1 MPNQQNFS
9 MPGPNFE
16 DDKNSGW
23 IKNNYHKIVPVLIAA
38 LAVVLGLYFFK
49 SYQTRTMLLKP
60 TIDRINSQ
68 SNLSATGAN
77 QIKTNNEAKKVATPA
92 PKAETSGN
100 EIIVTAVK
108 GNGATHLA
116 RQALKEYLKD
126 KPELAQK
133 LEPEHRIFI
142 EDYLRKNLNSQ
153 PKTLHPDDQ
162 LTFSN
167 NSLQS
172 AINRALTL
180 NDSQIK
186 NLGKY
191 VPLAP
196 SLMTP

>member
-162 LTFSN
+162 LTFS
-167 NSLQS
+167 
-172 AINRALTL
+172 
-180 NDSQIK
+180 
-186 NLGKY
+186 
-191 VPLAP
+191 
-196 SLMTP
+196 